1 MPSRSAA
8 AKARPAARKPSP
20 RLPARSARREEVA
33 ARSDTRDRAGAGENA
48 IGQSVREL
56 RRGQIL
62 AASRAL
68 VAGEGL
74 EALTFGALEEKLG
87 FSRGVITYHFA
98 DKDELVLA
106 LLMSAIAEIDASTAM
121 AVSRS
126 STLDEK
132 VRAVIASKARDFLER
147 KEATRV
153 LLSFWGR
160 AGSDARARAVHCELF
175 ARYRG
180 QSASLARLAR
190 KERPGLVIDAEAMGA
205 LLVGTIIGLAVQGI
219 LQPDAFQLDAALE
232 EAARMF
238 SARLRG
244 A

>member
-87 FSRGVITYHFA
+87 FSRGVITYHFS
-98 DKDELVLA
+98 DKEDLIEA
-106 LLMSAIAEIDASTAM
+106 LLLSAIDEIDAGTD
-121 AVSRS
+121 VLLSRS
-126 STLDEK
+126 STLEEK
-132 VRAVIASKARDFLER
+132 VRAALASKARGFLE
-147 KEATRV
+147 KEEAARV
-153 LLSFWGR
+153 LISFWSR
-160 AGSDARARAVHCELF
+160 AGRDARAKKVHSDLF
-175 ARYRG
+175 ARYRAEA
-180 QSASLARLAR
+180 ASLARLAK
-190 KERPGLVIDAEAMGA
+190 KEKPSVKVDPDAFGA
-205 LLVGTIIGLAVQGI
+205 LMVGAIIGLAVQAI
-219 LQPDAFQLDAALE
+219 LQPDAFQLDQAIE
-232 EAARMF
+232 EATRSF
-238 SARLRG
+238 CARLRG